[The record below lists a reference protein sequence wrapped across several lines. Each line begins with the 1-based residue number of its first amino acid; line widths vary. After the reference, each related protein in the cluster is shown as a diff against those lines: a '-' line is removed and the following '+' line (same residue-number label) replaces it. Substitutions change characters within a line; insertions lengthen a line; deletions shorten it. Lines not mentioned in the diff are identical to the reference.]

1 MLAPSSNAGKGS
13 ASIAGGS
20 KQKRTQTASL
30 LNPAASFLKDI
41 SHFFYDL
48 SLKSVLSEGQLNRFF
63 CTHGN
68 TAHVCLVARLGFSC
82 W

>member
-1 MLAPSSNAGKGS
+1 MLAPSSSAGKGS

-20 KQKRTQTASL
+20 KQKELKQLHSLTLLPHFSRTV
-30 LNPAASFLKDI
+30 
-41 SHFFYDL
+41 FYDL
-48 SLKSVLSEGQLNRFF
+48 SLKSGLSEGQLNRFF